1 MNKLRFFG
9 YAVILVALVSCT
21 NKQKPSDEPT
31 PTGWKIYTSAK
42 YSIGYPDTWD
52 LDESGRMGMAIQVL
66 AQQAS
71 PEDLFRENVNLVIQ
85 DLKKLPIKDLDQYTA
100 YSLAQIKTMMENSQ
114 VVSDEPMRRNGQD
127 CHRVVFKSEQDGM
140 SFTFEQYYLIQ
151 KKKAYVL
158 TLTCE
163 ADSFDTYSHVG
174 ESILNSFSF
183 NKTHIQ

>member
-1 MNKLRFFG
+1 MSNYRMLG
-9 YAVILVALVSCT
+9 CAIATMVLISCT
-21 NKQKPSDEPT
+21 QKQKPSEESVSTD
-31 PTGWKIYTSAK
+31 WKKYTSSK
-42 YSIGYPDTWD
+42 YSMRFPVSWD

-100 YSLAQIKTMMENSQ
+100 YSLAQIKTMMENSH
-114 VVSDEPMRRNGQD
+114 VVSDERMRRNGQD

-151 KKKAYVL
+151 KKAYVL

-163 ADSFDTYSHVG
+163 ADSFDTYLPIG
-174 ESILNSFSF
+174 ESIMNSFSF
-183 NKTHIQ
+183 N